1 MRKKDEARVLGPYP
15 ESNRWRLVIIERG
28 GRRSVYIPSEEEA
41 RKVKQQIEREMTR
54 AQIPKERTV
63 DSLITEYSEEKQRL
77 GKALPTTCQE
87 QAARLRTF
95 LAPVLGEEIGAV
107 KPAVA
112 ERLYLAAVEQPSA
125 RTGRPLAAATH
136 RCFLDY
142 AKHFFAWAAKKQYI
156 HESPFKAVVP
166 VGKPSAGKRQLRI
179 DEARRFIDA
188 ALAYYEA
195 KRKPLAI
202 AALMALTMGLRASEV
217 LRRQVRDVDDEGRIL
232 WVDRGKTHNARRHL
246 CVPEFIQGP
255 LCQLTFGRRPDELLF
270 PSEVP
275 GVAKGHQALWSLVR
289 RLCER
294 AGITVVCTHSLR
306 GLYATLA
313 VETGALS
320 ESVAAS
326 LGHGSFAM
334 TEKHYAQ
341 PSAVSNVRTARV
353 ASALA
358 GPRPQVTDRV
368 GTLASLLAKLDPADR
383 EQLLSLL
390 SDNKDKMTLPS

>member
-28 GRRSVYIPSEEEA
+28 GRRSIYIPNEEEA
-41 RKVKQQIEREMTR
+41 RKVKAQLERDMAR
-54 AQIPKERTV
+54 SQVSKELTV

-77 GKALPTTCQE
+77 GKALPMTCRE
-87 QAARLRTF
+87 QAARLRAF
-95 LAPVLGEEIGAV
+95 LLPVLSDHIRSV

-112 ERLYLAAVEQPSA
+112 ERLYLAAVEQHSPKIGK
-125 RTGRPLAAATH
+125 TLAVATH
-136 RCFLDY
+136 RSFLGY
-142 AKHFFAWAAKKQYI
+142 AKHFFGWAAKKQYI
-156 HESPFKAVVP
+156 AESPFKAVAP
-166 VGKPSAGKRQLRI
+166 VGKPQAGKRQLRI
-179 DEARRFIDA
+179 DEARRFIDT

-217 LRRQVRDVDDEGRIL
+217 LRRQVRDVDDDGRIL
-232 WVDRGKTHNARRHL
+232 WVDRGKTQNARRHL
-246 CVPEFIQGP
+246 GVPEFLQEH
-255 LCQLTFGRRPDELLF
+255 LRQLVYGRRSDDLLF

-275 GVAKGHQALWSLVR
+275 GIAKGHQALWRLVR
-289 RLCER
+289 NLCVR
-294 AGITVVCTHSLR
+294 AGVAVVCTHSLR

-320 ESVAAS
+320 ASVAAS
-326 LGHGSFAM
+326 LGHGSFAV

-341 PSAVSNVRTARV
+341 PSAVSNARTARV

-358 GPRPQVTDRV
+358 GPRTQPADRV
-368 GTLASLLAKLDPADR
+368 GSMATLLAKLDPAERD
-383 EQLLSLL
+383 QLLALL
-390 SDNKDKMTLPS
+390 GDNKDKTTLPS